1 MLRVSYTDLLATLV
15 RVLLKIGFDN
25 ERAARCAQLFAE
37 SSRDGVYSHGLNR
50 FPLFVSMAQ
59 SGIVDIHAQPE
70 LVSSSGALERW
81 DGRVGVGNLNAY
93 HCMDRAIALARLH
106 GVGCV
111 ALANTNHWMRGG
123 TYGWQA
129 AEAGVIAI
137 CWTNTCPNLPP
148 WGARQPRVGNNPLVI
163 AVPRSDGHVVLD
175 MAMSQFSYGTLAA
188 YRMRGEL
195 LPVEGG
201 FDTEGQL
208 TRVPGAI
215 EASKRPLPIG
225 YWKGSGLAL
234 MLDLVAGT
242 LSGGWTT
249 YQIAP
254 EPARETRLS
263 QIFVAFDAQ
272 RLEPAN
278 RRSRSCRRSHST
290 LPAPTKLGGR
300 AGAISR

>member
-163 AVPRSDGHVVLD
+163 AVPIMVPVPYSAPHTRRRLPQPPERTLERT
-175 MAMSQFSYGTLAA
+175 ANPLLCAERIATGTSPFAPA
-188 YRMRGEL
+188 
-195 LPVEGG
+195 
-201 FDTEGQL
+201 L
-208 TRVPGAI
+208 TRVTECP
-215 EASKRPLPIG
+215 
-225 YWKGSGLAL
+225 
-234 MLDLVAGT
+234 
-242 LSGGWTT
+242 
-249 YQIAP
+249 
-254 EPARETRLS
+254 PA
-263 QIFVAFDAQ
+263 VQ
-272 RLEPAN
+272 RYPV
-278 RRSRSCRRSHST
+278 R
-290 LPAPTKLGGR
+290 
-300 AGAISR
+300 